1 MPTQKSMDL
10 GLFEIK
16 ETDVVHPDGHV
27 SISKTPKVTG
37 KGQIYFVNKFKS
49 AKQLIR
55 KLKLNRTNFY
65 KHKYLYGGVY
75 MKYDAEYRIGK
86 TRVFIVSPENEA
98 RLGRKMTEEEKQI
111 ILDDISEK
119 ASRMAYSIAT
129 KKQTS
134 I

>member
-1 MPTQKSMDL
+1 
-10 GLFEIK
+10 
-16 ETDVVHPDGHV
+16 
-27 SISKTPKVTG
+27 
-37 KGQIYFVNKFKS
+37 
-49 AKQLIR
+49 
-55 KLKLNRTNFY
+55 
-65 KHKYLYGGVY
+65 

-86 TRVFIVSPENEA
+86 ARVFIVSPENKA

-111 ILDDISEK
+111 ILDDVSEK